1 MKFAE
6 YMTLKKRAE
15 DVGIKDL
22 SALKQLRTI
31 IQVHEKAKDS
41 FAKFNNEMNEW
52 EQSYQDIIED
62 SIWRKEHEVE
72 K

>member
-31 IQVHEKAKDS
+31 IQVHEVVKS
-41 FAKFNNEMNEW
+41 
-52 EQSYQDIIED
+52 S
-62 SIWRKEHEVE
+62 R
-72 K
+72 

>member
-22 SALKQLRTI
+22 LKQLRTM
-31 IQVHEKAKDS
+31 IQVHEKAKDG

-52 EQSYQDIIED
+52 EQSYRDIIED